1 MNRPTGFKDHDIIE
15 EEFDMAKG
23 GFPGMGG
30 NMNNMM
36 KQVQKMQ
43 KDMAKLQE
51 EVEQRTVEASA
62 GGGAVTVVATGK
74 KEIVSI
80 TIKPEVIDPDDA
92 EMLQD
97 LITAAVNE
105 AIRQADEMLSKE
117 MGKITGGLNLPGGL
131 F

>member
-1 MNRPTGFKDHDIIE
+1 
-15 EEFDMAKG
+15 MAKG
-23 GFPGMGG
+23 GFPGRGG

-43 KDMAKLQE
+43 KEMAKLQE
-51 EVEQRTVEASA
+51 EAEQKTVEASA
-62 GGGAVTVVATGK
+62 GGGVVTVVASGK
-74 KEIVSI
+74 KEIISI
-80 TIKPEVIDPDDA
+80 TIKPEVIDPDDP

-105 AIRQADEMLSKE
+105 AMRQADEMISKE
-117 MGKITGGLNLPGGL
+117 MSKITGGLNLPGGL